1 MNASTEQNKCRERQ
15 PAYRQGKPR
24 PEFKNPLLLYSAFV
38 GVSLMLLGAV
48 TAASLMV

>member
-1 MNASTEQNKCRERQ
+1 MTTSTKPLDRLGRR
-15 PAYRQGKPR
+15 PAYRQNR
-24 PEFKNPLLLYSAFV
+24 SRSEFKNPLILYSTFV